1 MRALAIATV
10 FTLLVLATPGGAEER
25 LVAVVNA
32 RNPVRRLS
40 DSDVRNIFLGRT
52 KFWDDGTPIEP
63 FTRPESTAAGRTF
76 FAQLLQMTPS
86 RFRHH
91 WQGLQ
96 LSGQGTAPHS
106 IDSAPRALAQV
117 AAARG
122 GVTYATEAEARGAD
136 ATRLKVVP
144 IR

>member
-1 MRALAIATV
+1 MRPVAFVSILA
-10 FTLLVLATPGGAEER
+10 FVLSAAPGGAEER

-52 KFWDDGTPIEP
+52 KFWDDRTPVEP
-63 FTRPESTAAGRTF
+63 FLRPESTAAGRAF

-96 LSGQGTAPHS
+96 LSGQGTAPHP
-106 IDSAPRALAQV
+106 IENARTALAQV
-117 AAARG
+117 GVARG
-122 GVTYATEAEARGAD
+122 GICIATEAEAGGGD
-136 ATRLKVVP
+136 AHVKVIP